1 MYKTKEVSKKL
12 RKLEKTR
19 AKEAEKRS
27 GSEKLHKAAEAE
39 IEKAL
44 QKNRVDVENILTP
57 DKEKTE

>member
-1 MYKTKEVSKKL
+1 MRKDFVDERVSKKL
-12 RKLEKTR
+12 RKLEKKR
-19 AKEAEKRS
+19 AKEAEI
-27 GSEKLHKAAEAE
+27 LHKAAESE